1 MARTASMALTNTLLT
16 LLESIVTC
24 EGPSNALKLHPGMQK
39 ATLTFFG
46 KPVHQRAAAL
56 LCTRSIDIS
65 IFLTLS

>member
-1 MARTASMALTNTLLT
+1 MALSKTLLS
-16 LLESIVTC
+16 LLESIVSC

-46 KPVHQRAAAL
+46 KPVHQRIAAIL
-56 LCTRSIDIS
+56 HIRSIDIS